1 MKENIVKIAQLI
13 LYIVL
18 ILLFLVNLVILGFQC
33 SSITL
38 TSIITL
44 NFDLQIFLFLFIL
57 LLLLTSFLSIFF
69 IKSLN
74 KYKIPLL
81 LLLII
86 LQMIY
91 FKFSLYIP
99 TVNKVIEIEACIES
113 GNLWDY
119 TNNTCC
125 KTK

>member
-1 MKENIVKIAQLI
+1 MKENILKTAQAIIYI
-13 LYIVL
+13 LL
-18 ILLFLVNLVILGFQC
+18 MLLFLVNLVILGFHC
-33 SSITL
+33 SSIAL

-44 NFDLQIFLFLFIL
+44 NFDIQIFLFLFIL
-57 LLLLTSFLSIFF
+57 LLLASFLSIFF

-91 FKFSLYIP
+91 FKFSFFIP

-113 GNLWDY
+113 GNIWDD
-119 TNNTCC
+119 TNNTC